1 MKIVQMVVTNHG
13 LTILTDS
20 GEIWERV
27 GNLPVIGRKGEG
39 ALEHNIYGEL
49 FYEWK
54 KIDGPPCSDEVA
66 EQFGILSREMAI
78 IYSPRG

>member
-27 GNLPVIGRKGEG
+27 GNLPVIGREGEG

-54 KIDGPPCSDEVA
+54 KIDGPPLSDEVA
-66 EQFGILSREMAI
+66 KQFAIRSRGMANT
-78 IYSPRG
+78 YPPRG